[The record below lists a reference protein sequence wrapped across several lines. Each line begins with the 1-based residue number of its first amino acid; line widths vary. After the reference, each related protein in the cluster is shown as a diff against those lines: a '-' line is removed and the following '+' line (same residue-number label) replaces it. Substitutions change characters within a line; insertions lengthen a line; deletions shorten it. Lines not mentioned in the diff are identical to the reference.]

1 MKYPD
6 RTQES
11 AEMPPGEFAKGV
23 AKSEGPCHQ
32 GCSKDCLGLD
42 SSRPQ
47 EDGEHLLAHLSP
59 KRG

>member
-1 MKYPD
+1 
-6 RTQES
+6 
-11 AEMPPGEFAKGV
+11 MPPGEFAKGV

-42 SSRPQ
+42 LSEPQ